1 MFFRTFKRHGITL
14 KLRKMKARTDGRSQA
29 TAWAKPSFAA
39 FYNHGETAVWLAK
52 NVKKSDD
59 DLAKRREQTDGN

>member
-1 MFFRTFKRHGITL
+1 
-14 KLRKMKARTDGRSQA
+14 MKARTDGRSQA